1 MLRIL
6 IAVDGSGHAERAIEA
21 VGKMA
26 QSALELEAILVCV
39 SPEPAFYGSYS
50 VATLQT
56 IEEDQKKHQNTILS
70 KAVEHAN
77 AQGLKLG
84 EPARAY
90 GVIAIEIVRVA
101 NDRQVDQIAM
111 GTRGMSAIGN
121 VLLGSVAQRVLHE
134 SPVPVL
140 LVR

>member
-6 IAVDGSGHAERAIEA
+6 IAVDGSGHADRAIEA

-26 QSALELEAILVCV
+26 QSSLELEAILVCV

-50 VATLQT
+50 VATIQT
-56 IEEDQKKHQNTILS
+56 VEEDQKKQQNTILS

-77 AQGLKLG
+77 AQGLTLG

-111 GTRGMSAIGN
+111 GTRGMTAIGN
-121 VLLGSVAQRVLHE
+121 MLLGSVAQRVLHE